1 MKKALKII
9 IPSIIVAGVIVY
21 LIMTSFKSTGVYYL
35 EVSELMND
43 LPKYYGK
50 SLRVSGLVETGS
62 VIKKP
67 IEKYLEFNLVDSTG
81 AKIKVVYK
89 GIIPDAFKED
99 VGVIVEGKVDNN
111 NIFRATTLLAKCPSK
126 YEAEVKENS

>member
-9 IPSIIVAGVIVY
+9 VPGVIVAGVIVY

-99 VGVIVEGKVDNN
+99 VGVIVEGKVDKN